1 MGKVALLPCDPN
13 SRGKYLDNREL
24 PHNYMAD
31 FTLMGFVVD
40 RYHEAIAVLAGSK
53 YRLDEQEG
61 GTDIAITSPLDLLEI
76 KAILTANNISCDFS
90 DIADTIYQA

>member
-1 MGKVALLPCDPN
+1 MGKVALLPCDTN
-13 SRGKYLDNREL
+13 SRGKYLANREL
-24 PHNYMAD
+24 PNNYMAD

-40 RYHEAIAVLAGSK
+40 RYQEAITVLTKSR

-61 GTDIAITSPLDLLEI
+61 GTDIAISTPLDLLEI
-76 KAILTANNISCDFS
+76 KEILTANNISCDFS